1 MPRDYFDVIREGK
14 EAVVNGFQDLLGVA
28 SGQVRSTDGA
38 SEEGVPG
45 DEKGLI
51 REVETTA
58 AQGVAG
64 GMDDGPGEELA
75 RAGVES
81 GRLRRC

>member
-1 MPRDYFDVIREGK
+1 M
-14 EAVVNGFQDLLGVA
+14 NGFQDLLGVA
-28 SGQVRSTDGA
+28 SGQVGSADGA

-64 GMDDGPGEELA
+64 GMDDGSGE
-75 RAGVES
+75 AGDGDGFAV
-81 GRLRRC
+81 C